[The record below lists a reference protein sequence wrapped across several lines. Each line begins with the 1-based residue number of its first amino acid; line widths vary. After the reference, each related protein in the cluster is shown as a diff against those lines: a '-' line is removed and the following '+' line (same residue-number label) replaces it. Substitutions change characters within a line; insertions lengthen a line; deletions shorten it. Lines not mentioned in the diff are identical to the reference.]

1 MSVNISLVTGGAGFI
16 GGHIVRQLADR
27 GSHVRVLDLAA
38 KPDYFPE
45 DIEYVQGSIFD
56 SNLLHEVLE
65 GVGDVYHLAGN
76 PHLWASD
83 PSVFDEIN
91 YVGTQKVLDATRSAR
106 IRKLV
111 FTSTESILRGYR
123 NASQTI
129 INETSPFPA
138 LEEMPGPYTRS
149 KYQADQTAL
158 QAAKE
163 GLPVVIVHP
172 TGPIGPDDPHLT
184 APNQM
189 IRDFLDRKAPAF
201 LECMLN
207 FAHVSDIAEGHIL
220 AAQKGKIGERYIL
233 GNENLYLSEIL
244 NMLQELFDIPVPR
257 RKIPYWIAE
266 LTGRS
271 SGWIAGITQ
280 RKPIASLEG
289 VRLAKA
295 HLAFDCT
302 KARTE
307 LGMPQTPVRQAILE
321 TGKWLMNQGYVKKI
335 HQQA

>member
-1 MSVNISLVTGGAGFI
+1 MSVKISLVTGGAGFI
-16 GGHIVRQLADR
+16 GGHIVRKLAGR
-27 GSHVRVLDLAA
+27 GLHVRVLDLTP
-38 KPDYFPE
+38 KPAYFT
-45 DIEYVQGSIFD
+45 DKIEYIQGSIFD
-56 SNLLHEVLE
+56 SNLLTQALR
-65 GVGDVYHLAGN
+65 GVEDVYHLAGN
-76 PHLWASD
+76 PHLWAPD
-83 PSVFDEIN
+83 PKVFDEIN
-91 YVGTQKVLDATRSAR
+91 YVGTQKVLEAASFAN

-123 NASQTI
+123 DGSQTK
-129 INETSPFPA
+129 INESSPFPA

-149 KYQADQTAL
+149 KYLADQTAIK
-158 QAAKE
+158 AVKA
-163 GLPVVIVHP
+163 GLPLVIVHP

-189 IRDFLDRKAPAF
+189 IRDFLDSKAPAY

-220 AAQKGKIGERYIL
+220 AAHKGEIGERYIL
-233 GNENLYLSEIL
+233 GNENLYFSEIL
-244 NMLQELFDIPVPR
+244 NILQELFDVPVPR
-257 RKIPYWIAE
+257 RKIPYWVAE

-271 SGWIAGITQ
+271 SEWIAGITK

-302 KARTE
+302 KARTV
-307 LGMPQTPVRQAILE
+307 LGMPQTPIRQAILE
-321 TGKWLMNQGYVKKI
+321 AGRWLMDHRYVRNI
-335 HQQA
+335 HQEA